1 MLFSKYSEL
10 NQDIFTTDV
19 EPEPILD
26 IDDIAF
32 TIKAGLSLSPEEV
45 GYLDD
50 LAVKIARKL
59 TDSEIFSQA
68 NSEHCR
74 LQDFQRNCN

>member
-1 MLFSKYSEL
+1 MLSQQKYSEL

-26 IDDIAF
+26 IDDIAVYNKSRF
-32 TIKAGLSLSPEEV
+32 VLSPEEV

-50 LAVKIARKL
+50 LAVKISRKL
-59 TDSEIFSQA
+59 TDSRFFAFSQA

-74 LQDFQRNCN
+74 H